1 MPTDEHG
8 SESPL
13 RRVITGASIGNAVEW
28 YDFAIYGFLAT
39 VISVKFFPPGNE
51 TAALL
56 NTFAIFAAAFFFGAA
71 AAVFFFAAGRGAVAR
86 PPGLARLEEVLAAP
100 FFAPPRFAPP
110 AFAPFFAVFF
120 AVAMVRTSVLR
131 LSAR

>member
-1 MPTDEHG
+1 LPTDEHG

-56 NTFAIFAAAFFFGAA
+56 NTFAIFAAAFFFRPLGG
-71 AAVFFFAAGRGAVAR
+71 FFFGPLVISIGRRGCWR
-86 PPGLARLEEVLAAP
+86 
-100 FFAPPRFAPP
+100 
-110 AFAPFFAVFF
+110 
-120 AVAMVRTSVLR
+120 S
-131 LSAR
+131 